1 MNLSHETSSSYKD
14 IRSGAHVGRLQNV
27 EVQVLKKAQH
37 IALNMFE
44 DIVRCAVKIR
54 HPLIGSLTLSFAGFL
69 VHCNNNR
76 LRDRSHTVLLLF
88 EPLGLGLVDAGLISF
103 HAGGSVDQHGWG
115 C

>member
-1 MNLSHETSSSYKD
+1 MKQALLTKTFDQVPVWGVYKTLKF
-14 IRSGAHVGRLQNV
+14 RF
-27 EVQVLKKAQH
+27 LKKAQH

-88 EPLGLGLVDAGLISF
+88 GPLGLGLVDAGLVSF